1 MKRKSN
7 YKSSN
12 KIDFTVDSVIENL
25 FNLGDNFSS
34 DITINIIIT
43 RKEVEK
49 LRKDLKNLTGYKI
62 WWIEEDSN
70 IKYHNIIC

>member
-1 MKRKSN
+1 MGL
-7 YKSSN
+7 Y
-12 KIDFTVDSVIENL
+12 IEKTFFKL
-25 FNLGDNFSS
+25 SCDLGDNFSS